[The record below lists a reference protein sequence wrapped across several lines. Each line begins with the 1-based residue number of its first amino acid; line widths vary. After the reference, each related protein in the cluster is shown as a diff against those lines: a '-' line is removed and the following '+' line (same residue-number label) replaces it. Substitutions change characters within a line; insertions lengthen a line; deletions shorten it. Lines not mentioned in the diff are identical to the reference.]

1 MNRTL
6 CILIWTIITYYTSLN
21 LTAFKLGNFTQVIGL
36 ILGSCLTAFFIATF
50 VAKERE
56 LLRIGMLTAAICLY
70 LGAVGDPNTYFMFY
84 YNIDKYLLIHQS
96 LCYLLLGTVGACRC
110 ILLYGKGYQLKM
122 ETIREFFSSMFK
134 PDSVA

>member
-21 LTAFKLGNFTQVIGL
+21 MAVFKLGNFSQVVGL
-36 ILGSCLTAFFIATF
+36 VLGTSLSAFFIATF

-56 LLRIGMLTAAICLY
+56 LLRIGLLTSAICIY
-70 LGAVGDPNTYFMFY
+70 LGAMSDPNAYFNFY
-84 YNIDKYLLIHQS
+84 YNIDKTVQLHQS

-110 ILLYGKGYQLKM
+110 LRAYNLGKQLNMAQVK
-122 ETIREFFSSMFK
+122 EFFGGLLN
-134 PDSVA
+134 PEA